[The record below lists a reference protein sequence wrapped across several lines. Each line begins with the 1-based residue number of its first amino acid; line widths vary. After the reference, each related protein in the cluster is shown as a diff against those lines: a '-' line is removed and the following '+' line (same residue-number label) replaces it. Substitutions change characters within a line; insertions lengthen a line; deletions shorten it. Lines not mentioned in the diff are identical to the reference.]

1 MLKSLKKKI
10 GVVYLLA
17 LSLLLLIAIPLEGG
31 SDGVNDTYVVGLRCD
46 YLIHAVIYLPWMLL
60 CSEKFTLLWFVVG
73 VAMAAVL
80 EFLQMMLPYRSFN
93 INDLIAGVLGVSLS
107 LPLAL
112 LLRKLEI
119 IK

>member
-1 MLKSLKKKI
+1 MESLKRKI
-10 GVVYLLA
+10 GIVYLLA

-31 SDGVNDTYVVGLRCD
+31 SEGVNDTYVIGLRGD

-60 CSEKFTLLWFVVG
+60 CSEKFTSLWFVVG
-73 VAMAAVL
+73 IMTAAVL
-80 EFLQMMLPYRSFN
+80 EFLQMLLPYRSFN

-112 LLRKLEI
+112 MLRKVRN
-119 IK
+119 K